1 MSSAILYVA
10 IVAIWAGVLIPRWLR
25 RDSSATAAASDQ
37 TPETGEPGEE
47 SRREDDVAE
56 AEAAERP
63 GPSTR
68 GSSSRGPASRGPA
81 SPGPA
86 SRGSAS
92 RGSASPG
99 PASRGPLRRPADA
112 DADGSARRR
121 PDRARDRDGAGMLS
135 ARRRLLG
142 LLVLLAIAS
151 GVLAERRLAAWW
163 VVLPPIAMLL
173 GYLALLRE
181 AAKADAER
189 RHGGRSQA
197 MRDPAARRGA
207 SPVSAAAA
215 SAPAPAAGASAGG
228 ASADVPEVTER
239 RAQVIDISASWEQDD
254 DQLYDQD
261 ADAKRRA
268 VGD

>member
-1 MSSAILYVA
+1 LSSAILYVA

-25 RDSSATAAASDQ
+25 RDSSATAAASAQ
-37 TPETGEPGEE
+37 TPETEEPGEE
-47 SRREDDVAE
+47 SRREDDMAE

-68 GSSSRGPASRGPA
+68 GPASRGPASRGPA
-81 SPGPA
+81 SCGP
-86 SRGSAS
+86 R
-92 RGSASPG
+92 
-99 PASRGPLRRPADA
+99 RRPADA
-112 DADGSARRR
+112 DGSTRRR
-121 PDRARDRDGAGMLS
+121 PEGARDRDSAGMLS

-163 VVLPPIAMLL
+163 VVLPPIGMLL

-189 RHGGRSQA
+189 RHAGRSQA
-197 MRDPAARRGA
+197 MHDPAARRGA
-207 SPVSAAAA
+207 SPVVA
-215 SAPAPAAGASAGG
+215 SAPAAGASAGG
-228 ASADVPEVTER
+228 ASAGGADAPEVTER

>member
-1 MSSAILYVA
+1 LSSAILYVA

-68 GSSSRGPASRGPA
+68 GSASRGPA